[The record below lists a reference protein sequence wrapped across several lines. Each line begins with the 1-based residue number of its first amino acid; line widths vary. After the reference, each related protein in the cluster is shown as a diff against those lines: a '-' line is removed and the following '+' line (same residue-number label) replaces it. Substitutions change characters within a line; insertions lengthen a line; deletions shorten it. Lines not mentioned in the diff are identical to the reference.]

1 MTSKPVFCGFLP
13 RVTFTGMQPA
23 CLYEIDLPR
32 ETPVPDDRTIQVDL
46 TDRERAEID
55 RDKAEIAGMRK
66 YLGMSKY
73 LGMK

>member
-1 MTSKPVFCGFLP
+1 MIVLSESTSP
-13 RVTFTGMQPA
+13 T
-23 CLYEIDLPR
+23 EIK
-32 ETPVPDDRTIQVDL
+32 
-46 TDRERAEID
+46 AEID